1 MFDTVLVAG
10 RGEIARRVMRTLRR
24 LNVRSVAAH
33 SDADAG
39 LPFVLEADEAVLLG
53 PADPRQSYLD
63 GERLIEAAKRSGAQA
78 LHPCYGFLSEAAAFA
93 TQVQAAGLVWI
104 GPPPA
109 AMAAMADKIAAR
121 RTMAAAGVPV
131 AAGTDLPVTDV
142 DAALAAAQ
150 RLGYPLMVKASAGGG
165 GVGMGSVHDD
175 ESLRTVFA
183 GAQSRAERLYGSAD
197 ILLERYLQGA
207 RHVEVQILG
216 LNDGRIVAL
225 GERDCSVQRRHQK
238 IAEET
243 PSPAVGPELRAALFD
258 AAERA
263 GAAVGYVNA
272 GTVECLVQPG
282 PDGTG
287 EFVFLEMNT
296 RLQVEHPVTEM
307 ACGIDL
313 VEEQLRIAAGDEP
326 TFGAAPPAPRGC
338 ALEMR
343 VYAEDP
349 VRFLPGPGTITRYEE
364 PSGEGVRVD
373 SGYADGDVVT
383 PHYDPLLA
391 KLCVWAPNRT
401 ELLDRAAAA
410 VQGYVIEGPK
420 VNLPFFT
427 RLLADPAFVSG
438 RYDTGI
444 VGAMSTPPSATRRS

>member
-1 MFDTVLVAG
+1 VFDTVLVAG

-24 LNVRSVAAH
+24 LNVRSVAAY
-33 SDADAG
+33 SEADAD

-78 LHPCYGFLSEAAAFA
+78 LHPCYGFLSESAAFA
-93 TQVQAAGLVWI
+93 EQVVAAGLVWI

-175 ESLRTVFA
+175 DSLRTVFA
-183 GAQSRAERLYGSAD
+183 SAQSRAERLYGSAD

-243 PSPAVGPELRAALFD
+243 PSPAVGPELRAQLFD
-258 AAERA
+258 AAVRA
-263 GAAVGYVNA
+263 GTAVGYVNA

-282 PDGTG
+282 EGGTG

-296 RLQVEHPVTEM
+296 RLQVEHPVTEL

-313 VEEQLRIAAGDEP
+313 VEEQLRIAAGQEP
-326 TFGAAPPAPRGC
+326 TFGAEPPTPQGC

-349 VRFLPGPGTITRYEE
+349 VRFLPGPGAITRYEE
-364 PSGEGVRVD
+364 PSGEGIRVD
-373 SGYADGDVVT
+373 SGYTDGNVVT

-391 KLCVWAPNRT
+391 KLCVWAPDRAAM
-401 ELLDRAAAA
+401 LARAAAA
-410 VQGYVIEGPK
+410 LEGYVIEGPK

-427 RLLADPAFVSG
+427 RLLAEPGFVSG
-438 RYDTGI
+438 QYDTGL
-444 VGAMSTPPSATRRS
+444 VGSMNAPR

>member
-1 MFDTVLVAG
+1 VFETVLVAG
-10 RGEIARRVMRTLRR
+10 RGEIARRIMRTLRR
-24 LNVRSVAAH
+24 LEIRSVAAY
-33 SDADAG
+33 SEADAG
-39 LPFVLEADEAVLLG
+39 LPFVRDADEAVLLG

-63 GERLIEAAKRSGAQA
+63 GERLIEAARRSGAQA
-78 LHPCYGFLSEAAAFA
+78 VHPCYGFLSESAAFA
-93 TQVQAAGLVWI
+93 EQVIAAGLVWI

-142 DAALAAAQ
+142 EAALAAAE

-165 GVGMGSVHDD
+165 GIGMGAVHDD
-175 ESLRTVFA
+175 ESLRSVFTS
-183 GAQSRAERLYGSAD
+183 AQSRAERLYGSAD
-197 ILLERYLQGA
+197 ILLERYLTGA

-216 LNDGRIVAL
+216 LNDGRVLAL

-243 PSPAVGPELRAALFD
+243 PSPAVGPELRARLFD
-258 AAERA
+258 AAVRA
-263 GAAVGYVNA
+263 GAAVGYRNA

-282 PDGTG
+282 ENGRSES

-296 RLQVEHPVTEM
+296 RLQVEHPVTELT
-307 ACGIDL
+307 CGIDL

-326 TFGAAPPAPRGC
+326 TFGAQPPAPTGC

-364 PSGEGVRVD
+364 PSGDGIRVD
-373 SGYADGDVVT
+373 SGYTGGDVVT

-391 KLCVWAPNRT
+391 KLCVWAPDRAQM
-401 ELLDRAAAA
+401 LARAAAA
-410 VQGYVIEGPK
+410 LEGYVIEGPK

-427 RLLADPAFVSG
+427 RLLAEPDFVSG
-438 RYDTGI
+438 AYDTGL
-444 VGAMSTPPSATRRS
+444 VAAMSSRKT

>member
-1 MFDTVLVAG
+1 VFDTVLVAG

-24 LNVRSVAAH
+24 LNVRSVAAY
-33 SDADAG
+33 SEADAD

-78 LHPCYGFLSEAAAFA
+78 LHPCYGFLSESPAFA
-93 TQVQAAGLVWI
+93 EQVVAAGLVWI

-175 ESLRTVFA
+175 DSLRTVFA
-183 GAQSRAERLYGSAD
+183 SAQSRAERLYGSAD

-243 PSPAVGPELRAALFD
+243 PSPAVGPELRAQLFD
-258 AAERA
+258 AAVRA
-263 GAAVGYVNA
+263 GTAVGYVNA

-282 PDGTG
+282 EGGTG

-296 RLQVEHPVTEM
+296 RLQVEHPVTEL

-313 VEEQLRIAAGDEP
+313 VEEQLRIAAGQEP
-326 TFGAAPPAPRGC
+326 TFGAEPPTPQGC

-349 VRFLPGPGTITRYEE
+349 VRFLPGPGAITRYEE
-364 PSGEGVRVD
+364 PSGEGIRVD
-373 SGYADGDVVT
+373 SGYTDGNVVT

-391 KLCVWAPNRT
+391 KLCVWAPDRAAM
-401 ELLDRAAAA
+401 LARAAAA
-410 VQGYVIEGPK
+410 LEGYVIEGPK

-427 RLLADPAFVSG
+427 RLLAEPGFVSG
-438 RYDTGI
+438 QYDTGL
-444 VGAMSTPPSATRRS
+444 VGSMNAPR